1 MVCTLLLCKTIDDKI
16 LKTGKPSKNLAEIF
30 NKFLTNNPKH
40 TKAKCAASQ
49 AIHVYDYFSI
59 ISLTQMALSRLPYTF
74 RWLPGAFY
82 F

>member
-1 MVCTLLLCKTIDDKI
+1 ME
-16 LKTGKPSKNLAEIF
+16 TGKPCKNLAEIF

-59 ISLTQMALSRLPYTF
+59 ISLTQMA
-74 RWLPGAFY
+74 
-82 F
+82 